1 MAGVAGHI
9 FKQFLSLKL
18 RGAGCKF
25 FFADTGMTSDKKYK
39 QERIYEGCKY
49 ANFQR
54 QRVGARSAPI
64 EAMHLK
70 SGSWAE

>member
-1 MAGVAGHI
+1 MTGVAGHI
-9 FKQFLSLKL
+9 FKQFLPLKF

-25 FFADTGMTSDKKYK
+25 FFADTGMTSDKKYQ

-54 QRVGARSAPI
+54 QG
-64 EAMHLK
+64 
-70 SGSWAE
+70 